1 MYLLDTNVLAELRK
15 GERCDEKVR
24 RWAASATGDRHFI
37 SVLSLG
43 EIRKGIEILRRK
55 APDQCPAFE
64 GWLSR
69 IQTEYDRDT
78 LPVTAT
84 IAERWGTLMAA
95 QSLPVIDGLLAA
107 TALEF
112 KLTVVTRNTT
122 DFAPTGVALVN
133 PFD

>member
-15 GERCDEKVR
+15 GERCEEKVR
-24 RWAASATGDRHFI
+24 LWAASTTGDRHFI

-64 GWLSR
+64 GWLSH
-69 IQTEYDRDT
+69 IQTEYDRDI
-78 LPVTAT
+78 LPVTAA
-84 IAERWGTLMAA
+84 ISERWGTLMAA
-95 QSLPVIDGLLAA
+95 QSLPVIDSLLAA

-122 DFAPTGVALVN
+122 EFAPTGVPLLN